1 MAKFAKSLFA
11 ASALALS
18 ASVGAWP
25 TKPVTFVSGTGSVA
39 LEDVPAGTTSISA
52 KTAWTLRSKVSAP
65 LSAEGVGSADLT
77 GTFELKGGDLNND
90 NVIITLDYSILRYNW
105 MTVAPAANISG
116 DSAGGVNTSDYTI
129 LNANFYS
136 VGSAE

>member
-1 MAKFAKSLFA
+1 MIAAPAVETAKA
-11 ASALALS
+11 ALS
-18 ASVGAWP
+18 
-25 TKPVTFVSGTGSVA
+25 
-39 LEDVPAGTTSISA
+39 IRA
-52 KTAWTLRSKVSAP
+52 KNAVV
-65 LSAEGVGSADLT
+65 LSPEGVATTAIT
-77 GTFELKGGDLNND
+77 GLKGGDLNND
-90 NVIITLDYSILRYNW
+90 NVINTLDYSILRYNW